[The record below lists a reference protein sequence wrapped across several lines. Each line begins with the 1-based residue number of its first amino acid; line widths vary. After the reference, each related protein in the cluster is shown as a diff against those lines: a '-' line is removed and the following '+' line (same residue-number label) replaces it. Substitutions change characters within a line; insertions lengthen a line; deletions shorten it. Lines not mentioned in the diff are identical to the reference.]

1 MSSTAKLFTHGHSQA
16 VRLPKEFRFEGT
28 EVRVSKVGDKV
39 ILEPIEKKPFDAA
52 AWRAGLEEY
61 QHIPFMEDGRDQGTI
76 VDDDDDVAA
85 LA

>member
-1 MSSTAKLFTHGHSQA
+1 MCSS
-16 VRLPKEFRFEGT
+16 
-28 EVRVSKVGDKV
+28 D
-39 ILEPIEKKPFDAA
+39 LEPIEKKPFDAA